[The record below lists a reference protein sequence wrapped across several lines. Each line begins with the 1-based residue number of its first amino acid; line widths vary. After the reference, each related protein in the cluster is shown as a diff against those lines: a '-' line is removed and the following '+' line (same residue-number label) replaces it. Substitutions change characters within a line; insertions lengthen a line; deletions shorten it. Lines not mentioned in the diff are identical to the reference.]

1 MYYKS
6 IKILT
11 VKRWIDVQ
19 DGDLTALRL
28 ISWLGTKKMDN
39 KANEAIL
46 NNYISLFG
54 LSESFEKIWS
64 KKLELSRLR
73 MKYLENFI
81 DNRYLITDIE
91 ILEKELDDL
100 ISKQG
105 EPSKMIDLIA
115 ELKNQGKDVK
125 MTDTV
130 YVVEKMIRING
141 K

>member
-54 LSESFEKIWS
+54 LSESFEKIWK